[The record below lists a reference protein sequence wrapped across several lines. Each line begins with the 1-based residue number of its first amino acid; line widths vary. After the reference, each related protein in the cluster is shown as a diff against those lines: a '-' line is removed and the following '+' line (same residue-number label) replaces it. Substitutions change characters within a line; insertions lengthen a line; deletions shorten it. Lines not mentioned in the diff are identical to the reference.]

1 MGSWEFRATSSGW
14 VARLDAA
21 ERAAVLDVVDDV
33 LELLRGEDA
42 AGAQAPFGADTR
54 FGEDPSRGADAP
66 YGAGVSFGGGVPFG
80 PEVPGASWPA
90 VGMDAE
96 PLAAPSDPA
105 LRRLLPD
112 ASRGAPEVAAE
123 FRRLTEGEL
132 RGTKAGNLS
141 VLRALLV
148 DGPDLRVDPAS
159 APAVAAALTDLRLVL
174 AERLGIRSEAD
185 ADAAYRLVVEGGPLD
200 VTDPDG
206 VARRF
211 LATVSTLLGVLQESL
226 VGLLLEG
233 LPGEDGEGTRDVVGE
248 DDGGRA
254 SGDGGRAAGDVGL
267 RD

>member
-1 MGSWEFRATSSGW
+1 MGSWEFRATTSGW
-14 VARLDAA
+14 VAHLDAA

-33 LELLRGEDA
+33 VELLGGEDA
-42 AGAQAPFGADTR
+42 AGAQAPFGV
-54 FGEDPSRGADAP
+54 DAAP
-66 YGAGVSFGGGVPFG
+66 GAGTPFG
-80 PEVPGASWPA
+80 PEVPGATWPA

-96 PLAAPSDPA
+96 PVTAPSDPA

-112 ASRGAPEVAAE
+112 ASRGVPEVAAE
-123 FRRLTEGEL
+123 FRRLTESEL
-132 RGTKAGNLS
+132 RGTKAGNLR
-141 VLRALLV
+141 VLRSMLV

-233 LPGEDGEGTRDVVGE
+233 LPGDEATGSSGVVGGNDE
-248 DDGGRA
+248 RTADDDER
-254 SGDGGRAAGDVGL
+254 RE
-267 RD
+267 